1 MKHLRKYNENV
12 NQKFEFDE
20 EYIKECFIEF
30 FDDAKYDIT
39 EQYDTNS
46 KYVEYGLGID
56 CPDLEIEVEYSVD
69 NFIKMSEE
77 LSDFYKEVEVSIEKV
92 KIKYQDVDVIL
103 YHDNHPKSAGTLRGT
118 RFVWVKFRKNI

>member
-1 MKHLRKYNENV
+1 MKHLRQYNEDV
-12 NQKFEFDE
+12 ENQFEFDE
-20 EYIKECFIEF
+20 EYIRECFIEF
-30 FDDAKYDIT
+30 YDDAKYDIT

-56 CPDLEIEVEYSVD
+56 CPDLKIEAEYNVD

-77 LSDFYKEVEVSIEKV
+77 LSDFYKELEVSIEKV
-92 KIKYQDVDVIL
+92 KIKYPDIDVVL
-103 YHDNHPKSAGTLRGT
+103 FHDNHPQSTGVLRGT